1 MYKKVKYILLTLSL
15 LGLLIF
21 CYEYYQNF
29 NGNYFLGISE
39 SGIKISAVLLVL
51 ILVFFALPREYKQ
64 RNNKLTVFAVGII
77 LVFLLHNLNRSYIY
91 YSDYRYNKVMTE
103 YQNLGCD
110 KMQDRFKSDLS
121 NNNLKFFSGG
131 IAHNEGLR
139 KYLKKEGIE
148 EFFQGC
154 LVNRELECYTDLVV
168 EYLEKEKNTDFNE
181 ILNY

>member
-15 LGLLIF
+15 LGLLIL

-39 SGIKISAVLLVL
+39 SGIKISAVLLGL

-64 RNNKLTVFAVGII
+64 RNVKLTFLAFGIV
-77 LVFLLHNLNRSYIY
+77 LVFLFHNLNRGYMY
-91 YSDYRYNKVMTE
+91 YSGYRYQKVMTE

-110 KMQDRFKSDLS
+110 KMKDRFKSDLS

-131 IAHNEGLR
+131 IVQNENLG
-139 KYLKKEGIE
+139 KYLKKEGVE
-148 EFFQGC
+148 EFYQGC
-154 LVNRELECYTDLVV
+154 LVNGELECYTDLVV
-168 EYLEKEKNTDFNE
+168 EYLEKEKNADFNQ
-181 ILNY
+181 ILKY